1 MAGHDIPEKSSNQQ
15 PGEIAAAISGGA
27 VQKPLR
33 GWRLGGV
40 LFSNAEKGLIG
51 ISSSLALGLS
61 LAIIETSI
69 TATALVTI
77 GEYFGNSVTVS
88 FPLLDAHRLLTL
100 FAGDMGFAIIFTRLS
115 DGIGREAAVITAY
128 VLFAAFSL
136 GGGLA
141 QTLDQL
147 IALRV
152 LQGIGGSGLYSM
164 IMVIGVEITPAQYWA
179 ALSGMIGMSLATGS
193 VLGMENLRIAIEPFS
208 HANTGPVLGGV
219 ITERASWR
227 WIYLFNAP
235 AAAVGITIMLL
246 CWPRNEKAH
255 KQPSIS
261 WRSLQQVDW
270 LGAVLLLAASTLL
283 VFGLQEGGSTTYSWS
298 SATIITTLTTSGVCW
313 IGFFAWISWLSLG
326 DAQRLRA
333 IFPFTIA
340 LTRPV
345 GPAIILVLLTGFPYF
360 VAIINLPQR
369 FQVVNGDSPIMAGVH
384 LLPLLCAMA
393 FGSFLGGAASS
404 KKNFTSQT
412 LIFAACLILLGCG
425 LMSTLGGD
433 REFYKPTYGYQLI
446 LGLGVGLTFSG
457 GTLLTNINSK
467 PEDNAAAQGALAQA
481 RILGGSIGLSMATI
495 VLNNKLNSNLAGV
508 LDAAKIKSLKQSL
521 DTMSD
526 LSPVNQ
532 GLVVK
537 VYKNSFNEQMRICT
551 YLSAA
556 ALLAAIATYQR
567 HPASVQAMRNKQ
579 TAMTE
584 ESLDSIAGVAAD
596 SP

>member
-1 MAGHDIPEKSSNQQ
+1 MAGHDIPEKGSNQQ
-15 PGEIAAAISGGA
+15 QSEIAAAMSGGA

-40 LFSNAEKGLIG
+40 LF
-51 ISSSLALGLS
+51 SLALGLS

-77 GEYFGNSVTVS
+77 GEYFGDSVTVTWVVLAY
-88 FPLLDAHRLLTL
+88 LLSY
-100 FAGDMGFAIIFTRLS
+100 MGFAIIFTRLS

-193 VLGMENLRIAIEPFS
+193 VLG
-208 HANTGPVLGGV
+208 PVLGGV

-246 CWPRNEKAH
+246 CWPQNEKAH

-261 WRSLQQVDW
+261 WRSLQKVDW

-283 VFGLQEGGSTTYSWS
+283 VFALQEGGSTAYSWS
-298 SATIITTLTTSGVCW
+298 SATIIATLTISGVCW

-412 LIFAACLILLGCG
+412 LILAACLILLGCG
-425 LMSTLGGD
+425 LMSTLSGD

-467 PEDNAAAQGALAQA
+467 SEDNAAAQGALAQA
-481 RILGGSIGLSMATI
+481 RILGGSIGLSVATI
-495 VLNNKLNSNLAGV
+495 VLNNKLNSSLSGV

-532 GLVVK
+532 GLVAQ

-556 ALLAAIATYQR
+556 ALLAAIATYQK
-567 HPASVQAMRNKQ
+567 HPASVQAMRDKQ
-579 TAMTE
+579 TAMTKG
-584 ESLDSIAGVAAD
+584 SLNSIIGAASD